1 MLLCSLDLAVNVA
14 LPDIAA
20 DFAAGMRATQ
30 WIIVVYVGGSAS
42 LQLGLGSAADAYGLK
57 RFYIVGVAAY
67 LIAVALIGVAP
78 SLSAALGLRFAQAV
92 GNTLILATAPALVT
106 AAFPA
111 ERRGTAL
118 GLMTGV
124 GTLGM
129 IIATLGGGVLVDAFG
144 WRAIFLAR
152 VPLALIAI
160 ALAVVLIDGRF
171 GGRRA
176 AAGGANTDGGKAG
189 KAKMGG
195 AAAGG
200 GDAGK
205 AKMGGAAAD
214 GGDANGGNT
223 GKAKM
228 GGANVGSARSG
239 GAARGFDVR
248 GAALAF
254 VGFGALILF
263 MTIGGGAGWTTPMAL
278 ALGAVAALALA
289 LFLWWEGRAALP
301 ALDPRMLRHPV
312 IAAALAALFLMS
324 MATFVNLFI
333 LPFYASEVLGVNAK
347 ALGFLLMLSPAAAA
361 VAAPAGGWLSDR
373 MSAARLGT
381 GALALCA
388 GALFWFSALTA
399 ESGIADVAV
408 RMALL
413 GVGMGVFQAASATLI
428 MGATPSDRLGS
439 GGSLFALSRSL
450 ATAASVSLLSALF
463 AARLATHSAAQPDGA
478 QAFALAFGDA
488 YMAAGALCA
497 AAVCVSAACW
507 PEARRRVGGMR
518 RG

>member
-57 RFYIVGVAAY
+57 RYYIVGVAAY

-160 ALAVVLIDGRF
+160 ALAVVMIDGRV
-171 GGRRA
+171 GGRGA
-176 AAGGANTDGGKAG
+176 AAGGSNAGGANAGGGKAG

-200 GDAGK
+200 GA
-205 AKMGGAAAD
+205 
-214 GGDANGGNT
+214 ANGGNS
-223 GKAKM
+223 
-228 GGANVGSARSG
+228 GGAASDGAKAVNAKSSS
-239 GAARGFDVR
+239 AARGFDVR

-254 VGFGALILF
+254 IGFGALILF

-278 ALGAVAALALA
+278 SLGAVAALALA

-361 VAAPAGGWLSDR
+361 VAAPAGGWQIGR
-373 MSAARLGT
+373 AH
-381 GALALCA
+381 
-388 GALFWFSALTA
+388 
-399 ESGIADVAV
+399 V
-408 RMALL
+408 
-413 GVGMGVFQAASATLI
+413 
-428 MGATPSDRLGS
+428 
-439 GGSLFALSRSL
+439 
-450 ATAASVSLLSALF
+450 
-463 AARLATHSAAQPDGA
+463 
-478 QAFALAFGDA
+478 
-488 YMAAGALCA
+488 
-497 AAVCVSAACW
+497 
-507 PEARRRVGGMR
+507 
-518 RG
+518 